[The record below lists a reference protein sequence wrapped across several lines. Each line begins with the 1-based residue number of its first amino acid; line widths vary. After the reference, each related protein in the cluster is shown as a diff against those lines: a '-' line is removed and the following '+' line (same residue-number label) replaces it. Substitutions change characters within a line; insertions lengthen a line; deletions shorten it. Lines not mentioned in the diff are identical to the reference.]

1 MNIAFFSFADIEAVD
16 GRLTSDVA
24 SARYRVI
31 QPALQLMR
39 QGHSVKLRK
48 QPVQPEQDGIDV
60 AVISKSFDGRNESGV
75 AALKARGVRVVFDVS
90 DNHFVHPQLG
100 PHYQALAEMADAIVV
115 PTTAMAQA
123 VRQHCRR
130 EAVVISDPVEGDRAE
145 PCFRPSF
152 PQLELLWFG
161 HPTNL
166 DSLDASLNDLRQL
179 AQRLPLR
186 LTIVTSPTGE
196 LSKAIGQLNS
206 QPGNFRCRLLP
217 WSTES
222 MAEHLAA
229 ADLVVLPTLDD
240 PAKAVKSPNRLIEA
254 LWAGRAVVTQP
265 QPAHQEFAEFVFIA
279 PTLSAGI
286 EQALAAREQVE
297 SRILAG
303 QRHIARHYSPYR
315 IGRDWLS
322 LLAPAQTRPLR
333 LNLGCGDKIL
343 PGYVN
348 VDVVA
353 SRAGQRPDLL
363 CDLHSLH
370 PFDDDSVDEILS
382 VHVVEHFWRWEV
394 LDILKEWV
402 RVLKPGAPLILECPN
417 LIAACQRL
425 LEDPVERSA
434 TDRRGQETM
443 WVFYGD
449 PNWQDPYMVHRWA
462 YTPASLAALMQE
474 AGLSNI
480 SQQPAQF
487 KLREPRDM
495 RVVGYKPAN
504 Q

>member
-1 MNIAFFSFADIEAVD
+1 MNIAFFSFADIQAVD
-16 GRLTSDVA
+16 GRLVSEVA

-39 QGHSVKLRK
+39 QGHAIKLRK
-48 QPVQPEQDGIDV
+48 QPVTGDQPDFEV
-60 AVISKSFDGRNESGV
+60 AVISKSFDRRNEAGV
-75 AALKARGVRVVFDVS
+75 AALKEQGVRVLFDIS

-100 PHYQALAEMADAIVV
+100 AHYRALAEMADAIVT
-115 PTTAMAQA
+115 PTAEMAAA
-123 VRQHCRR
+123 VREHCGRD
-130 EAVVISDPVEGDRAE
+130 ATVIGDPVEGDRAE
-145 PCFRPSF
+145 PRFHPSF
-152 PQLELLWFG
+152 PQIELLWFG
-161 HPTNL
+161 HPSNL
-166 DSLDASLNDLRQL
+166 DSLDASLPDLAEL
-179 AQRLPLR
+179 AKKLPMR
-186 LTIVTSPTGE
+186 LTVVSTPTPE
-196 LSKAIGQLNS
+196 LTRAIAQLDA
-206 QPGNFRCRLLP
+206 QPGNLRCRLLP
-217 WSTES
+217 WSQEG

-240 PAKAVKSPNRLIEA
+240 PTKSVKSPNRLVEA

-265 QPAHQEFAEFVFIA
+265 QPAHQEFADFVFIA

-286 EQALAAREQVE
+286 EAALARRDEVTAMI
-297 SRILAG
+297 SAG

-315 IGRDWLS
+315 IGRDWLAMF
-322 LLAPAQTRPLR
+322 APQAAPLR

-370 PFDDDSVDEILS
+370 PFDDDSADEILS

-402 RVLKPGAPLILECPN
+402 RVLKPGAELILECPN
-417 LIAACQRL
+417 LLSACDRFLQ
-425 LEDPVERSA
+425 DPVGRSA

-449 PNWQDPYMVHRWA
+449 PAWKDPYMVHRWA
-462 YTPASLAALMQE
+462 YTPESLAALMQE
-474 AGLSNI
+474 AGLVDLE
-480 SQQPAQF
+480 QRPAQF

-495 RVVGYKPAN
+495 RVVGRKPVRS
-504 Q
+504 